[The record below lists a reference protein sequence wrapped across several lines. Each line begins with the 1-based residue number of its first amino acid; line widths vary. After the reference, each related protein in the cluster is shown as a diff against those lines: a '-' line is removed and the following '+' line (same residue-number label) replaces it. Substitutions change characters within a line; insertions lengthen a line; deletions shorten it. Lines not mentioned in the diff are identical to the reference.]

1 MFLKNYTS
9 NVPVSETIA
18 RIEKVLI
25 RCGVLAINKEY
36 APPPASEI
44 TAILFSIETHKG
56 KVDIRLP
63 IDTNRAWDALWK
75 DYVGIDTTNQAGTEI
90 WSNNR
95 KRLHKKDFLDQAK
108 RTAWKIMQD
117 WVEVQMSMIQL
128 KQAEPRQ
135 IFLPYVVTDS
145 GETVYQ
151 MVQGSGFRAL
161 LPEKCE

>member
-63 IDTNRAWDALWK
+63 K
-75 DYVGIDTTNQAGTEI
+75 TTREI
-90 WSNNR
+90 RN
-95 KRLHKKDFLDQAK
+95 KFQ
-108 RTAWKIMQD
+108 
-117 WVEVQMSMIQL
+117 
-128 KQAEPRQ
+128 
-135 IFLPYVVTDS
+135 FLPNKARTEQLRTELFLCTTRW
-145 GETVYQ
+145 G
-151 MVQGSGFRAL
+151 
-161 LPEKCE
+161 